1 MGVERSETGLRIGR
15 AHGRR
20 LLRGTVTQLPVADA
34 TIDLVTSFD
43 VLYCLDER
51 AERAAARE
59 MWRVLKPGGF
69 ALVNAAAL
77 DILHGSHSAL
87 TMEQRRYTP
96 RRLASLLTEAGFSI
110 ARMTFTNAVTFPLT
124 LAARL
129 KDRLTGRAEVASDA
143 NLRLPPAPVN
153 ALLSGAVAVDGA
165 LLRFVNLPIGSSLM
179 CLARKDR
186 TPFSDTTGCEADPVV
201 EAAQTITAKID
212 GHVPKAERAQRG
224 VDGLRHLRLE
234 GTRDLVPA
242 ELDARDLAV
251 VADAQDPEA
260 ERPQRVLGGFDR
272 AELSRRSLPRSTESA
287 TRGRP
292 KPARP
297 RSASPPRATARGCP
311 PSTAPRRRAD

>member
-1 MGVERSETGLRIGR
+1 MGKFSGVNHMVPSPGTELIGPGPRCQSTRREPRAFTHRIARVDWMLEATARAEDQHFWFRGLRRNARVLLHPLFGGRRDLVILDCGSGTGRNLDWLGEFGFAVGVERSETGLRIGR

-43 VLYCLDER
+43 VLYCLEER

-77 DILHGSHSAL
+77 DILHGSHSTL

-143 NLRLPPAPVN
+143 DLQLPPAPVN

-186 TPFSDTTGCEADPVV
+186 TPLS
-201 EAAQTITAKID
+201 AQ
-212 GHVPKAERAQRG
+212 
-224 VDGLRHLRLE
+224 
-234 GTRDLVPA
+234 PA
-242 ELDARDLAV
+242 
-251 VADAQDPEA
+251 
-260 ERPQRVLGGFDR
+260 
-272 AELSRRSLPRSTESA
+272 
-287 TRGRP
+287 
-292 KPARP
+292 
-297 RSASPPRATARGCP
+297 
-311 PSTAPRRRAD
+311 